1 MQPASAA
8 GQPGAAVA
16 QVRFPLPSGE
26 ELVIAEAV
34 GARAEAADS
43 RDRTGRGV
51 WAGSWALATL
61 LHRPGPAA
69 AAPQARDK
77 VVVELGSGCAL
88 AGLAAAAAGAREAWL
103 TDHCEAA
110 LVTAA
115 HNAAVN
121 SGLLAGCS
129 VRTAVLDWDAP
140 CVAEEGGP
148 PQCDLVL
155 GADVLYSVLVSRVPQ
170 HAHGSYLGF
179 SGDVRGPRPLCLVCG
194 LSQLRERRQRG
205 PRRRGPSPPG
215 PCSQRGLDRGRAPP
229 QPGAS
234 RRFHPSLPG
243 RRAARR
249 RPRPP
254 ALRRRDWS
262 LRAGG

>member
-155 GADVLYSVLVSRVPQ
+155 GADVLYSGMSEVPDLFASSAGCRSYENGANVARAVAALLRPAPAASEAWIVAERRRSPEQVAAFIQACQDDGLHVADLGRPPCAGATGAYVQEVDLAALCLLRVSRTP
-170 HAHGSYLGF
+170 
-179 SGDVRGPRPLCLVCG
+179 
-194 LSQLRERRQRG
+194 
-205 PRRRGPSPPG
+205 
-215 PCSQRGLDRGRAPP
+215 
-229 QPGAS
+229 
-234 RRFHPSLPG
+234 
-243 RRAARR
+243 
-249 RPRPP
+249 
-254 ALRRRDWS
+254 
-262 LRAGG
+262 